1 MMMTV
6 NIFKFKCLNIMTVKR
21 KTSLTVMNRQFEST
35 VTQCSVAYGEEEEK
49 QNKNYR
55 FVMPYNLISCF
66 ADYLLRFT

>member
-1 MMMTV
+1 
-6 NIFKFKCLNIMTVKR
+6 MTVKR
-21 KTSLTVMNRQFEST
+21 KTSLTVMNCQFEFT

-49 QNKNYR
+49 QNKTKQTNKQTKKYH

>member
-1 MMMTV
+1 
-6 NIFKFKCLNIMTVKR
+6 
-21 KTSLTVMNRQFEST
+21 MNCQFEFT

-49 QNKNYR
+49 QNKTKQTGKKKYR

>member
-1 MMMTV
+1 
-6 NIFKFKCLNIMTVKR
+6 
-21 KTSLTVMNRQFEST
+21 MNCQFEFT

-49 QNKNYR
+49 QNKTKQNKQNYR